1 MEAIRICAVCGCVIS
16 EDDGW
21 NIVNEGTDKEYIE
34 CDSCHDAEW
43 ESNKISVCA
52 GCGGWFTV
60 DMLHSEEPVPGH
72 TFCPCPSCGKDFV
85 EGMTRDEFL
94 EEVEDAYIPKY
105 SVVVIY
111 GNGTTRGFVVNADGR
126 KQAMEK
132 LCQKVDLSFITSIH
146 IAEVLLDEDV
156 IE

>member
-1 MEAIRICAVCGCVIS
+1 MEAIRICAVCGRVIS

-94 EEVEDAYIPKY
+94 EEVEDIYIPKY
-105 SVVVIY
+105 SV
-111 GNGTTRGFVVNADGR
+111 A
-126 KQAMEK
+126 
-132 LCQKVDLSFITSIH
+132 
-146 IAEVLLDEDV
+146 
-156 IE
+156 

>member
-1 MEAIRICAVCGCVIS
+1 MEAIRICAVCGRVIS

-94 EEVEDAYIPKY
+94 EEVEGTYIPKY

-132 LCQKVDLSFITSIH
+132 LCQVVSPKIWS
-146 IAEVLLDEDV
+146 A
-156 IE
+156 

>member
-1 MEAIRICAVCGCVIS
+1 MEAIRICAVCV
-16 EDDGW
+16 
-21 NIVNEGTDKEYIE
+21 
-34 CDSCHDAEW
+34 
-43 ESNKISVCA
+43 
-52 GCGGWFTV
+52 
-60 DMLHSEEPVPGH
+60 LHSEEIAPGH
-72 TFCPCPSCGKDFV
+72 TFCPCPSCGKDVV
-85 EGMTRDEFL
+85 EGMTKEEIL
-94 EEVEDAYIPKY
+94 EEAEDSYIPKY

>member
-1 MEAIRICAVCGCVIS
+1 MKNQQKNKKPALRKNVSQTIRNGTVI
-16 EDDGW
+16 
-21 NIVNEGTDKEYIE
+21 K
-34 CDSCHDAEW
+34 
-43 ESNKISVCA
+43 
-52 GCGGWFTV
+52 
-60 DMLHSEEPVPGH
+60 
-72 TFCPCPSCGKDFV
+72 
-85 EGMTRDEFL
+85 TRDEFL
-94 EEVEDAYIPKY
+94 EEVEDTYIPKY

>member
-1 MEAIRICAVCGCVIS
+1 MVAYRDNSIDVVDDKKDWDYIC
-16 EDDGW
+16 
-21 NIVNEGTDKEYIE
+21 
-34 CDSCHDAEW
+34 
-43 ESNKISVCA
+43 
-52 GCGGWFTV
+52 V
-60 DMLHSEEPVPGH
+60 DMLHSEDPVPGH

-94 EEVEDAYIPKY
+94 EEVENTYIPKY